1 MVLFSRVFNELQASR
16 YSGLATCHDFPKYDY
31 GHLFINRLHLGIA
44 KQLVPALDTGT
55 PLKPRHPFYS
65 ILILIARENSWEKW
79 CGDHVHHVPS
89 SQLETQHSPLHVSN
103 AIRHEANPQNDHA
116 FFGNTVK
123 FCLHDGHDTSR
134 VALKTSAVRSVPFM
148 FVSFVQ
154 TSASYLIPIIIH
166 QNSQA
171 IHCFLTNSWGKN
183 VYNNYYR
190 LCHRDYNIDEQGVRQ
205 HWKQLG
211 IRVP

>member
-123 FCLHDGHDTSR
+123 SSPLPYILSPLCNTGASLPQTKIMSYPVFAFLCSVLSYVRFFVIGHSP
-134 VALKTSAVRSVPFM
+134 S
-148 FVSFVQ
+148 
-154 TSASYLIPIIIH
+154 
-166 QNSQA
+166 
-171 IHCFLTNSWGKN
+171 
-183 VYNNYYR
+183 
-190 LCHRDYNIDEQGVRQ
+190 
-205 HWKQLG
+205 
-211 IRVP
+211 